1 MDENLGFMKKV
12 QNYLLNNF
20 FKRFRGLPVYVGAAS
35 ILHPGLSGMN
45 FLKEQEKKDAEEFIF
60 SEMIKFA
67 PVNHSTLSGPIEIE
81 PIQVVSPSLDSTHES
96 KMIQELFG
104 REHLND
110 EEITSLDEAEDVATL
125 KLQCI
130 NEFKVY
136 LDVAKLYVKDKSKD
150 KCPYKWWK
158 HHQSSFCAD
167 IDSQYE

>member
-1 MDENLGFMKKV
+1 M
-12 QNYLLNNF
+12 NF
-20 FKRFRGLPVYVGAAS
+20 FK
-35 ILHPGLSGMN
+35 
-45 FLKEQEKKDAEEFIF
+45 EQDKKGAEEFIF

-81 PIQVVSPSLDSTHES
+81 PIQVVSPSLDSTPES

-150 KCPYKWWK
+150 ECPGKWRK
-158 HHQSSFCAD
+158 HHQSSFKLSAPVERQWLGCLASSVPCERAFSSSGST
-167 IDSQYE
+167 ITHNGHL